1 MIIEELE
8 SIVAPS
14 EAAAWGLAGAGAG
27 ILVTAAIVVLACS
40 S

>member
-14 EAAAWGLAGAGAG
+14 AEAQWGLGGLAAG
-27 ILVTAAIVVLACS
+27 IVVGLIIVACS